1 MDPVAATISDAGTT
15 RRDFLYVATGA
26 VGGVGVAAAAWPFI
40 DQMNP
45 STAALAMGST
55 EIDLTAVQPGQQ
67 IVYKFRGQPLF
78 VRRRTPAEIA
88 SAKDVDVSALP
99 DPLARNLNLPDST
112 LANDADRA
120 TKPEWLILVGVCT
133 HLGCTPTVSTPQMP
147 EGDYGGWLCHCHG
160 SMYDTA
166 GRIRKGPAPQNLLVP
181 QYTFLSD
188 TRVKVG

>member
-1 MDPVAATISDAGTT
+1 MSGHSTYEPKSAIERWLDQRLPIVRFGADLMDFPTPKNLNYWWTFGGILAFCLGVQI
-15 RRDFLYVATGA
+15 VTGI
-26 VGGVGVAAAAWPFI
+26 V
-40 DQMNP
+40 
-45 STAALAMGST
+45 LAMHYNSGGSLAFNHNLSGG
-55 EIDLTAVQPGQQ
+55 EDSA
-67 IVYKFRGQPLF
+67 
-78 VRRRTPAEIA
+78 PAT
-88 SAKDVDVSALP
+88 D
-99 DPLARNLNLPDST
+99 
-112 LANDADRA
+112 ANRA
-120 TKPEWLILVGVCT
+120 TKPEWLILIGVCT